1 MDRATPPPDA
11 SPVPKCGVCGGEH
24 VTTSCGDLIADADS
38 DGDETEAALGLA
50 QVGGGSQEH
59 LIDIDELGKAIDT
72 VTTELGAEQA
82 RRANADAMR
91 EQQRAHA
98 SASTHGTRGNTQKAS
113 AAALKPPDTLTGT
126 LMFAGEVG
134 SRLAAL
140 TSKRKG
146 QGDRSACRQRSD
158 AVPVRGARTVP
169 RLPD

>member
-59 LIDIDELGKAIDT
+59 LVDIDELGKAIDT

-82 RRANADAMR
+82 RRVAGRPRERGVRSVKQTQHRRAGHPTMNPAAMAWC
-91 EQQRAHA
+91 EL
-98 SASTHGTRGNTQKAS
+98 SW
-113 AAALKPPDTLTGT
+113 LTL
-126 LMFAGEVG
+126 
-134 SRLAAL
+134 
-140 TSKRKG
+140 
-146 QGDRSACRQRSD
+146 ACQ
-158 AVPVRGARTVP
+158 
-169 RLPD
+169 